1 MFRPYVRRSLAQE
14 TKSLPHSSTLYRN
27 PPIANL
33 MLHDSEAEQA
43 YLDRS
48 GMVSAPL
55 MFQRH
60 LNNNQPR
67 VALQTDG
74 LAMAKRNHLEASTA
88 LGFGLDPTKVGEP
101 VVAGAQAGPQ
111 VAVSQTAG
119 DSASKRSLKR
129 IKTHANALRQQA
141 LIPLINRCLDFL
153 RQDNYAKSTE
163 LALEVLD
170 KDERNGL
177 GWYLL
182 AISKEKTGDLV
193 NALKCYESAFQLLDD
208 PEMVASDLGR
218 LAYRMNMKEIAEQLF
233 RLCLAKDPTSNEVAN
248 NLACILR
255 DGQRYDE
262 AVDVLKSALHVHR
275 EDPLLWNT
283 LGTVLSEQGEVASS
297 KLFYEEALRNDPTF
311 AKARYNLG
319 NAHHILGDLDAA
331 LEACDEAMTGKISL
345 DEQAMMRM
353 SRSTMLMCLGK
364 VGEGWDEYEVRLDAN
379 FADVLHFY
387 IDRPKW
393 TPEMDVR
400 GKSILVIGEQGLGDE
415 VLFGN
420 LLPDLIEDIGPTGK
434 LTLAVEERLVG
445 LFQQSFP
452 SIEVGAHLTFRY
464 EHRVVRAANFV
475 EDPSTIDAW
484 APLASLLR
492 KYRRS
497 VDAFP
502 KKRNFLTA
510 DPERIA
516 YWTDQLKSAP
526 PGPKVGILWK
536 SLRMDGSRLRSFS
549 PFEQWRSVLETPG
562 ITFVNM
568 QYGETEAEIAQAKAE
583 YGIDIWQPPGINLKD
598 DLADVGALACALDLT
613 LGFSNATTNIAAACG
628 APVWII
634 SIPGTWTRLG
644 TDSLPWYPHV
654 RVFTPD
660 AFRDWQPVMEKIST
674 ALTQTFVSPA

>member
-1 MFRPYVRRSLAQE
+1 
-14 TKSLPHSSTLYRN
+14 
-27 PPIANL
+27 
-33 MLHDSEAEQA
+33 
-43 YLDRS
+43 
-48 GMVSAPL
+48 

-60 LNNNQPR
+60 LKFDQPKM
-67 VALQTDG
+67 ALQTDG
-74 LAMAKRNHLEASTA
+74 PAMAKRNQLHASTA
-88 LGFGLDPTKVGEP
+88 FGLRLDPAKMGEQI
-101 VVAGAQAGPQ
+101 VTSARAAPQ
-111 VAVSQTAG
+111 VAASQTAG

-129 IKTHANALRQQA
+129 IKSHADTLRHQS
-141 LIPLINRCLDFL
+141 LIPLINRSLDFL
-153 RQDNYAKSTE
+153 KRDNYAKSTE

-177 GWYLL
+177 AWYLL
-182 AISKEKTGDLV
+182 AISKEKTGDLIS
-193 NALKCYESAFQLLDD
+193 ALKCYESAFQLLDD

-218 LAYRMNMKEIAEQLF
+218 LAYRMNMKQIAEQLF
-233 RLCLAKDPTSNEVAN
+233 RLCLVKDPTSNEIAN

-255 DGQRYDE
+255 DAQRYDE
-262 AVDVLKSALHVHR
+262 AVDVLKSSLNVHP

-297 KLFYEEALRNDPTF
+297 KLFYEEALRSDPNF

-331 LEACDEAMTGKISL
+331 LEACNAAMTGKISL
-345 DEQAMMRM
+345 DEHAMMQV
-353 SRSTMLMCLGK
+353 SHSTMLMCLGK
-364 VGEGWDEYEVRLDAN
+364 VGEGWDAYEARFDPN
-379 FADVLHFY
+379 FADVLHFF

-420 LLPDLIEDIGPTGK
+420 LIPDLLKDIGPNGK
-434 LTLAVEERLVG
+434 LSLAVEERLVD

-452 SIEVGAHLTFRY
+452 SIEVGAHVTFGY
-464 EHRVVRAANFV
+464 DHRVVRAANFV
-475 EDPSTIDAW
+475 EDPLSIDAW

-492 KYRRS
+492 RYRRS
-497 VDAFP
+497 INDFP
-502 KKRNFLTA
+502 QNKNFLTA
-510 DPERIA
+510 DPDRVA

-526 PGPKVGILWK
+526 LGFKVGILWK

-568 QYGETEAEIAQAKAE
+568 QYGETEAEIAQAKAD

-634 SIPGTWTRLG
+634 SIPGAWTRLG
-644 TDSLPWYPHV
+644 TDSLPWYPQV

-660 AFRDWQPVMEKIST
+660 AFRDWQPVMEKISD
-674 ALTQTFVSPA
+674 ALTETLVSLP